1 MGTPYEYLWW
11 NRQCRQKL
19 VTLKTRMY
27 APVSTNLVWQCFLER
42 IIALPLE
49 NGPRRTLDI
58 CRGNLAKA
66 TQWKVLK
73 SSQQTWI
80 EAFPGIAQNWF
91 CIPMWPEDR
100 GQRWGQKQGQTT
112 HCRNPSSANW
122 SIHQDGQ
129 TDNQISIILA
139 DGPRPSHH
147 HQVAI
152 VCGSLS
158 IPSRNIYV
166 VSTQSYLSDAI
177 LDCAWATR
185 EPSGSRENHWL
196 QSLRTTWDHSCPF
209 S

>member
-19 VTLKTRMY
+19 VTLETRMY
-27 APVSTNLVWQCFLER
+27 APDSTNLVWQYFLER

-100 GQRWGQKQGQTT
+100 GQRWGQKTRTNNPLQKSYQLKHSPRWTNRQSDLNYPSRWT
-112 HCRNPSSANW
+112 NPSDHCLRIIIDS
-122 SIHQDGQ
+122 
-129 TDNQISIILA
+129 NQ
-139 DGPRPSHH
+139 
-147 HQVAI
+147 
-152 VCGSLS
+152 
-158 IPSRNIYV
+158 
-166 VSTQSYLSDAI
+166 
-177 LDCAWATR
+177 
-185 EPSGSRENHWL
+185 
-196 QSLRTTWDHSCPF
+196 
-209 S
+209 